1 MDRFVGLKKAIMVS
15 IIGVLLFLIGYSIF
29 LVMSPHIELKGND
42 KIEVVVG
49 TKYLEKG
56 YNATYGNSNLNN
68 LVKVK
73 GEVDANKVGEYK
85 IEYKVNYNGITKKIY
100 RTVVVKDSERPTI
113 TLKGSSDTTVCPNT
127 TYQEE
132 GYQAIDNYDGNITTK
147 VKVTNEKDQV
157 IYTVQDAAKNDS
169 IKIRNLKTDT
179 EKPII
184 TLKGFKNVTIGVNQ
198 NYVEA
203 GYEVADN
210 CDKNI
215 HSKVKTIGFVN
226 NKKEG
231 IYHITYQAVDEA
243 GNKNEVTRV
252 VRVVNSKEKGLG
264 KVIYLTFDDG
274 PSRSITPKLLDVLK
288 EENVKATF
296 FVINHAKELDYLI
309 KREYEEGHTVALH
322 SYSHNYKKIYIN
334 ENFD

>member
-1 MDRFVGLKKAIMVS
+1 MDRFVGLKKGIMVS
-15 IIGVLLFLIGYSIF
+15 IIGLLLFLIGYSIF

-49 TKYLEKG
+49 TKYLENG

-73 GEVDANKVGEYK
+73 GEVDTNKVGEYK
-85 IEYKVNYNGITKKIY
+85 IEYKVNYNGITKKIF

-113 TLKGSSDTTVCPNT
+113 TLKGSNDTTVCPNT

-132 GYQAIDNYDGNITTK
+132 GYQAIDNYDGDITTK
-147 VKVTNEKDQV
+147 VKVTNEKDQI

-184 TLKGFKNVTIGVNQ
+184 TLKGSKNVIINLNQ

-203 GYEVADN
+203 GYEVVDN

-231 IYHITYQAVDEA
+231 VYYITYQAVDEA

-252 VRVVNSKEKGLG
+252 VRVVNGNNQG

-296 FVINHAKELDYLI
+296 FVINHAKE
-309 KREYEEGHTVALH
+309 
-322 SYSHNYKKIYIN
+322 
-334 ENFD
+334 